1 MILIIIIKLCSIL
14 DDVSLPTAMQVQSV
28 QNAPLE
34 KNNSVVSKLQD
45 VLYQMR
51 CHKIVKKGCYKV

>member
-1 MILIIIIKLCSIL
+1 MIIIIIIKLCSIL

-51 CHKIVKKGCYKV
+51 CHKIVQKGCYKV

>member
-51 CHKIVKKGCYKV
+51 CRKCSTKRML